1 MEDKD
6 SNIFTASHVMDDF
19 KVFLKEKKLKLT
31 PEREI
36 ILQVILEIEGHF
48 DAEQLA
54 ADLLEQGC
62 KASRA
67 TVYRSLELIEERGFI
82 ERVSLGSRN
91 RVYETVV
98 GRRRHNHLKCTV
110 CGKVIEFYD
119 EELTKHLKR
128 ICGEQ
133 GFTSTRHSLQMYGVC
148 CEHGDCEPDDN

>member
-1 MEDKD
+1 MENKD
-6 SNIFTASHVMDDF
+6 SLSHVLDDF
-19 KVFLKEKKLKLT
+19 KEFLKHKKLKLT
-31 PEREI
+31 PERKI
-36 ILQVILEIEGHF
+36 IIEALLKRTDHF

-54 ADLLEQGC
+54 TDLQAQGC

-110 CGKVIEFYD
+110 CGKVIEFCD

-128 ICGEQ
+128 ICEEQ

-148 CEHGDCEPDDN
+148 SDHKQD

>member
-1 MEDKD
+1 MEKND
-6 SNIFTASHVMDDF
+6 SLAHVLDDF
-19 KVFLKEKKLKLT
+19 KEFLKQKKLKLT
-31 PEREI
+31 PERKI
-36 ILQVILEIEGHF
+36 IIEALLKRTDHF

-54 ADLLEQGC
+54 ADLQKQGC

-119 EELTKHLKR
+119 EELTNHLKR
-128 ICGEQ
+128 ICAEQ
-133 GFTSTRHSLQMYGVC
+133 GFASTRHSLQMYGVC
-148 CEHGDCEPDDN
+148 SDHNQE